1 MAIEGGPLEIRTDR
15 ELPVL
20 APERIATAQFLC
32 GRREPERPRT
42 PYRAD
47 EIGRPEAV
55 VLDAPPGLHGSLR
68 TPDPSLTSMP
78 VIASRRPSP
87 GEPSLMALDSGTAGF
102 LGRQFEFRRCA
113 RACALSCIRSEMG
126 TAARD
131 SCHTQRP
138 APPTA
143 ESPRNKEIARYEL
156 ALPGSGRCARN
167 QRTRWERP
175 RQRSAMD
182 PNRWTV
188 CISTSGRCVQ
198 PFEPLS
204 SDKSACGRAD

>member
-32 GRREPERPRT
+32 DRREPERPRT

-68 TPDPSLTSMP
+68 TPDSSLTSMP

-102 LGRQFEFRRCA
+102 LGRQFEFRKMRSRMCA
-113 RACALSCIRSEMG
+113 QLHPVGDGYRRSC
-126 TAARD
+126 

-156 ALPGSGRCARN
+156 ALPGSWHCARN
-167 QRTRWERP
+167 QQSRWERP

-198 PFEPLS
+198 PFGPLS